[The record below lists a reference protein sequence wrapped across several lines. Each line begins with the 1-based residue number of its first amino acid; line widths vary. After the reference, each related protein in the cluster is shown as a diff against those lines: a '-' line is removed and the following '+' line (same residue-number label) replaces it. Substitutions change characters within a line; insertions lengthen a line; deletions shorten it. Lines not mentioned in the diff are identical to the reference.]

1 MPADLAVVL
10 NRAADLITPPG
21 AWTQGSNARDAEGCP
36 VPLDDP
42 YAECFCVA
50 GAIARFAKGEDWA
63 DGLQIVRRTLNTGR
77 VPFVSFV
84 DSVSGWNDEPE
95 RTQAE
100 AVQLLRDAARLAE
113 REGATNA

>member
-21 AWTQGSNARDAEGCP
+21 AWTQGSYARDAEGCP

-77 VPFVSFV
+77 AVPFV
-84 DSVSGWNDEPE
+84 SVSGWNDEAG